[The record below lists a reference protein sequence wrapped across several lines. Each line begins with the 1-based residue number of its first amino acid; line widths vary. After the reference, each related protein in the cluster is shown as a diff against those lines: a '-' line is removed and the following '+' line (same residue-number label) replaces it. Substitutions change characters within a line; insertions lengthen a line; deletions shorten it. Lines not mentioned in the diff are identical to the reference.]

1 MNATTN
7 NRPAGCVLRMPM
19 GTKLTL
25 SFVSVIVIISAVFV
39 VVGIRLIADRVVAEA
54 QQKVTLD
61 LNAAREI
68 YNGRLNR
75 IYDAVRFLADRY
87 MLMNPLLAGE
97 LPNTVEELVRIKER
111 EGLDVLT
118 VTDKNG
124 VVRLRTSNPGQIGDS
139 QRDDELVRAALE
151 RKQPVAAT
159 EVVSEAQLRR
169 ESPALADRA
178 QGDGMMLKAAAPIF
192 GPQKDLIGVVYGGV
206 LLNGN
211 NELVDKI
218 KQTVYQDVVYQNK
231 DIGTATIFLDSMR
244 IATNVRNKDGT
255 RAIGTRIAA
264 DVYQQVVKEGRP
276 WLGRALVVDSYY
288 ISAYEPIRSLS
299 NKIVGILYVGMLERK
314 YLDIQRRTIW
324 AFLGISLVGALVA
337 LGLSLFIS
345 RKVSGAVQKLVRAS
359 QELTRGNLDAKVDIR
374 SNDELND
381 LAEAFNSMAAAL
393 KKRDEKLKEFAR
405 KRIMESE
412 RLAIIGQ
419 LAAGVAHELNNPM
432 QGIVTY
438 SHLLL
443 EEMPNG
449 HPGRELAQKI
459 VTQANRCTGIVRGL
473 LDFSRQRKPQT
484 RSINLNTILNDC
496 ISLVKHQS
504 LFHNIQILPNL
515 ATDLPMVVVDP
526 TQMQQVFMNL
536 IINAAEAMSR
546 GGQLRLTTRVNAAE
560 RCVEVEVADTGHGIS
575 EEHMERIFDPFFTTK
590 EATHGTG
597 LGLAIS
603 FGIVKEHQGTI
614 SVESEVGKGTTFT
627 VRLPIHAEEKI
638 G

>member
-1 MNATTN
+1 MNGTTN
-7 NRPAGCVLRMPM
+7 NKPAGCVLRMPM

-68 YNGRLNR
+68 YNGRLSR
-75 IYDAVRFLADRY
+75 IHDAVRFLADRY
-87 MLMNPLLAGE
+87 LLMNPLLAGE
-97 LPNTVEELVRIKER
+97 IQQTAVELARIKER
-111 EGLDVLT
+111 EGLDVLA

-124 VVRLRTSNPGQIGDS
+124 TVRLRTSNPGQVGDS
-139 QRDDELVRAALE
+139 RRDDELIRAVLE
-151 RKQPVAAT
+151 RKQAVAAT
-159 EVVSEAQLRR
+159 AIVPAEELRR

-192 GPQKDLIGVVYGGV
+192 GPQKNLVGIVYGGV
-206 LLNGN
+206 LLNGSH
-211 NELVDKI
+211 ELVDKI
-218 KQTVYQDVVYQNK
+218 KQTVYEDVVYQGK
-231 DIGTATIFLDSMR
+231 DIGTATIFLDGTR
-244 IATNVRNKDGT
+244 IATNVRNEDGT
-255 RAIGTRIAA
+255 RALGTRIAD
-264 DVYQQVVKEGRP
+264 DVYQQVVKAGKP
-276 WLGRALVVDSYY
+276 WLGRARVVNAHY
-288 ISAYEPIRSLS
+288 IAAYEPIRSL
-299 NKIVGILYVGMLERK
+299 NKKIVGVLYVGMMEQK

-324 AFLGISLVGALVA
+324 VFLGITLVWALVS

-345 RKVSGAVQKLVRAS
+345 RKVSGAVEKLVAAS
-359 QELTRGNLDAKVDIR
+359 NELAGGNLDATVNIR

-381 LAEAFNSMAAAL
+381 LAETLNSMAAAL

-412 RLAIIGQ
+412 RLAVVGQ

-449 HPGRELAQKI
+449 NPGRELAQKI

-473 LDFSRQRKPQT
+473 LDFSRQRKPQK
-484 RSINLNTILNDC
+484 RSININNILNDC
-496 ISLVKHQS
+496 VSLVKHQS
-504 LFHNIQILPNL
+504 VFHNIQIIPTLT
-515 ATDLPMVVVDP
+515 ADLPVVVVDP

-536 IINAAEAMSR
+536 IINAAEAMHH
-546 GGQLRLTTRVNAAE
+546 GGQLRITTRVNAAE
-560 RCVEVEVADTGHGIS
+560 QSVEVEVSDTGHGIS

-603 FGIVKEHQGTI
+603 FGIIKEHQGTI

-627 VRLPIHAEEKI
+627 VRLPMNAEETV